1 MTKLINKLNK
11 VYKLGMDYLYP
22 PRCPVCD
29 RVIRPGLDTCKC
41 CEDKVKYIC
50 EPTCFKCGKEL
61 SNDDEIYCYDCRR
74 NPKAFDRGF
83 AVFEYDSIKESLYK
97 FKYGS
102 RPEYSRYYAANTVAH
117 LGRVIKEIGPDAFVP
132 VPVHKSRFRKRGYN
146 QAYEYARDL
155 SELTGIP
162 VMDGL
167 VCRAKRTKAQ
177 KELNP
182 LQRQKNLKKAFKL
195 CVFGVKLQ
203 RVCVIDDIYT
213 TGSTINAITM
223 LLKQAGIKEVYFIA
237 IAIGHGF

>member
-11 VYKLGMDYLYP
+11 VYKLGIGYLYP

-29 RVIRPGLDTCKC
+29 RVIRHGLDTCKC

-102 RPEYSRYYAANTVAH
+102 RPEYSKYYAANTVVH

-132 VPVHKSRFRKRGYN
+132 VPVHILSQIAEAESNSVSRHTDY
-146 QAYEYARDL
+146 L
-155 SELTGIP
+155 SALFAH
-162 VMDGL
+162 L
-167 VCRAKRTKAQ
+167 
-177 KELNP
+177 
-182 LQRQKNLKKAFKL
+182 
-195 CVFGVKLQ
+195 
-203 RVCVIDDIYT
+203 
-213 TGSTINAITM
+213 
-223 LLKQAGIKEVYFIA
+223 
-237 IAIGHGF
+237 